1 MDLKKFFY
9 KYILRRKYY
18 KYGKCIRCGDCC
30 SKIYVNSRKSIIKDE
45 EEFKKLQ
52 KLHPF
57 YSYLEIID
65 KDENGLVF
73 KCNKFDREKRICTIH
88 KTRPGIC
95 RRYPSEIIFK
105 MGAVMSENCGYYFKP
120 IDSFKEILAKELN
133 K

>member
-1 MDLKKFFY
+1 MELKKFFY
-9 KYILRRKYY
+9 KYILKRKYY
-18 KYGKCIRCGDCC
+18 KYAKCIRRGDCC

-120 IDSFKEILAKELN
+120 IESFKEILAKELN

>member
-18 KYGKCIRCGDCC
+18 KYGKCIRCVDCC
-30 SKIYVNSRKSIIKDE
+30 SKIYVNSRKNIIKEE

-120 IDSFKEILAKELN
+120 IESFKEILAKELN

>member
-30 SKIYVNSRKSIIKDE
+30 SKIYVNSRKNIIKDE

-120 IDSFKEILAKELN
+120 IESFKEILAKELN